1 MAVAGVAT
9 LEIMITPRLESA
21 AVQLLSRQQT
31 ITESPSLQ
39 WLATA
44 DRRTKQIATSVN
56 IKDY

>member
-1 MAVAGVAT
+1 MAVAGACAT
-9 LEIMITPRLESA
+9 LEIMIRLESA

>member
-1 MAVAGVAT
+1 MAVAGAGAT
-9 LEIMITPRLESA
+9 LEIMIRLESA